1 MGKDNWRPAWDREGR
16 EPPWAS
22 GTAAKNWHNVFGG
35 NKYLWG
41 NTPALD
47 VLKLEQ
53 NEGLS
58 YRDDIALL
66 FAGEYYFPVGLYIL
80 KHNSVRRLT
89 PCY

>member
-1 MGKDNWRPAWDREGR
+1 MGKEDWRPAWDREGR

-22 GTAAKNWHNVFGG
+22 GAASRNWHNVFGG
-35 NKYLWG
+35 SKYLWG

-53 NEGLS
+53 NEGIG

-66 FAGEYYFPVGLYIL
+66 FAGQ
-80 KHNSVRRLT
+80 
-89 PCY
+89 C